1 MKKSSLLIAFLAAI
15 PFLAISCEED
25 PVEEIVTPSRTVIHA
40 GMESPSR
47 VAFDSDGKFSWS
59 SGDEIAVQTSS
70 GSFKT
75 FSIISGEGTS
85 KADFAADL
93 DPSETIGS
101 LAVYPASSFVS
112 LSGNVLKVNLPKE
125 HELLTSG
132 KIALPMIASIPSD
145 GTTAFFRH
153 VGGVVR
159 IVVEDVP
166 SDAKTFVFTSPNL
179 RLFGDF
185 RIADYTDSEATISA
199 AALSGGSSVSF
210 PLPNPCPNPLTVDIP
225 VPTGTYNGFSVELQ
239 DASGAAIASSQK
251 TSSKSFEV
259 ARKSLI
265 VMTPYSTGPEQ
276 ELALLTDSQIG
287 IRWSVNDFSNIAADA
302 ADAYVVGIYTDKE
315 CSNLLWQWTITEN
328 GGDKTTLYNNG
339 SGYVYNWGYNTAKRL
354 FQPGILLCGLTPETK
369 YYVKVTDTVLNTS
382 SIREYTTAASDA
394 LFNSNSASAVAGEVI
409 LRENF
414 NEFTYGGDPVL
425 GLVGYS
431 STTRKND
438 APFLMPEGED
448 PHGANS
454 ALYLVSP
461 NVHMGLFNT
470 VAKQVDLSRL
480 ATWKAYAQNNLA
492 GAICVQSGIIKV
504 GASSCTG
511 DIVTPELDC
520 LKETA
525 TLKVSFDAAPYYEW
539 TTTTSMD
546 GLASVVDVFPK
557 GATLSS
563 TYWLD
568 FTSVSPIITKEVAL
582 SEDQAFK
589 RYTVTIEDVPVGAR
603 IGIGSKLDN
612 TAGST
617 QHRCYVDNV
626 TIELVSYGASD
637 PSELNG
643 TTIDPLNTAYGLVT
657 NSETG
662 SPIAGIPV
670 TDGYSYTTTDA
681 NGVYQ
686 MKLDSR
692 ARNVYMSVPSEYE
705 IPLDPSTGFPLFYS
719 TGAIN
724 TAGKNRFDFSLRP
737 LSESET
743 SFTFIAIG
751 DPQCKT
757 SSNVNRYKN
766 ETIPDIKSTIGDAQ
780 SLGSYK
786 HPYAMTLGDIIFDST
801 NMWDNMKSSMTNV
814 RSTDGIIPFFQ
825 CIGNHDH
832 TSTTTSDYAAT
843 ANYVR
848 RFGPTDYSFNRG
860 DVHIVVMDNVVCVS
874 TSSNS
879 SPDGAT
885 WSYNAGYSDEQYQWL
900 LEDLSYVNNKES
912 KMIFFCGHI
921 PFRGGSTS
929 GGSNVN
935 KDKHYAD
942 ILSQLAKFK
951 EAHIMIGHTH
961 YPQNYIHTGYVCKG
975 GNPIYEHI
983 HQAACGAWW
992 ASQSSVTGG
1001 PNGYNIYEVKG
1012 ATVENWVNKGTNRDA
1027 DYQVRVYDGNQT
1039 YTGKKGYTY
1048 NWYKEDNVG
1057 GTANITA
1064 VGYPALQNCFVAEVW
1079 DDDDSYCKVEF
1090 WQGGVKKGDFTRV
1103 PNGKCANIAICSYY
1117 FNELSKNTSTWAN
1130 KTASHYWYYKPAS
1143 GSPSSETDWEVRVT
1157 RRIFSGGKSN
1167 VYTCNKL
1174 TTDYSEF

>member
-1 MKKSSLLIAFLAAI
+1 MRNSALILAFLA
-15 PFLAISCEED
+15 LASLLAVSCEEEKEVVS
-25 PVEEIVTPSRTVIHA
+25 PCRTIIHA
-40 GMESPSR
+40 GMEGSSR
-47 VAFDSDGKFSWS
+47 VAFDSEGKFSWS
-59 SGDEIAVQTSS
+59 SGDEIAVLTSS
-70 GSFKT
+70 GNFKT

-93 DPSETIGS
+93 EPSETVGS
-101 LAVYPASSFVS
+101 LAVYPASSVVS
-112 LSGNVLKVNLPKE
+112 LSGNVLKINLASE
-125 HELLTSG
+125 HEIASDG
-132 KIALPMIASIPSD
+132 KIDLPMIASIPSD
-145 GTTAFFRH
+145 GATAFFRH
-153 VGGVVR
+153 VGGVIR

-166 SDAKTFVFTSPNL
+166 SNASTFVFSSPNL
-179 RLFGDF
+179 RIYGDF
-185 RIADYTDSEATISA
+185 RISDYTASDAKITA
-199 AALSGGSSVSF
+199 AALSGGSTVSF
-210 PLPNPCPNPLTVDIP
+210 TLPDPCPSSLTVDIP
-225 VPTGTYNGFSVELQ
+225 VPTGTYNGFSVELK
-239 DASGAAIASSQK
+239 DASGAVIPNSGK
-251 TSSKSFEV
+251 VSSKSFEV
-259 ARKSLI
+259 GRKSLI
-265 VMTPYSTGPEQ
+265 VMSPYSTGPEQ

-287 IRWSVNDFSNIAADA
+287 IRWSVNGFSNISADA
-302 ADAYVVGIYTDKE
+302 ADAYVVGIYSDKACE
-315 CSNLLWQWTITEN
+315 NLLWQWTVAEN
-328 GGDKTTLYNNG
+328 GGGKTAEYNNG
-339 SGYVYNWGYNTAKRL
+339 SGFVYNWGYSSSKRL
-354 FQPGILLCGLTPETK
+354 FQPGMIFSGLSPETT
-369 YYVKVTDTVLNTS
+369 YYVKVTDTVLGVS
-382 SIREYTTAASDA
+382 SVREYTTAVSD
-394 LFNSNSASAVAGEVI
+394 LVFNNVSGSAAAGDVI
-409 LRENF
+409 LHENF
-414 NEFTYGGDPVL
+414 NEFTYGGDPIL

-431 STTRKND
+431 STSRKSD
-438 APFLMPEGED
+438 APFFIPQGED
-448 PHGANS
+448 PHGTNS
-454 ALYLVSP
+454 VLYLVSP

-480 ATWKAYAQNNLA
+480 STWKAYAQNNLA
-492 GAICVQSGIIKV
+492 GAICVQSGIMKI
-504 GASSCTG
+504 GASNCTG

-520 LKETA
+520 LKETS
-525 TLKVSFDAAPYYEW
+525 TLRVSFDAAPYYEW
-539 TTTTSMD
+539 STTTTMD
-546 GLASVVDVFPK
+546 GLTSVVDVFPK
-557 GATLSS
+557 GATIAN

-568 FTSVSPIITKEVAL
+568 FTSVSPIITKEIAI
-582 SEDQAFK
+582 SEDPAFR
-589 RYTVTIEDVPVGAR
+589 RYTVLLEDVPAGAR
-603 IGIGSKLDN
+603 IGVGSKLDN
-612 TAGST
+612 TAGSS
-617 QHRCYVDNV
+617 QHRCYIDNL
-626 TIELVSYGASD
+626 TIELVSYGSSD

-643 TTIDPLNTAYGLVT
+643 TTINPLNNAYGLVT

-662 SPIAGIPV
+662 KPISGIPV
-670 TDGYSYTTTDA
+670 TDGYSYTATDA

-705 IPLDPSTGFPLFYS
+705 IPLDPSTGYPLFYS
-719 TGAIN
+719 TEAIN
-724 TAGKNRFDFSLRP
+724 PSGKNRFDFSLRP
-737 LSESET
+737 LSESEN

-757 SSNVNRYKN
+757 TSNVNRYKK

-780 SLGSYK
+780 SAGMYK

-801 NMWDNMKSSMTNV
+801 NMWDNMKSSMSNV

-860 DVHIVVMDNVVCVS
+860 DVHIVVMDNVVCKS

-885 WSYNAGYSDEQYQWL
+885 WSYDAGYSDEQYQWL
-900 LEDLSYVNNKES
+900 LEDLSYVKDKES

-921 PFRGGSTS
+921 PFRGGSNS

-935 KDKHYAD
+935 NNKHYAD
-942 ILSQLAKFK
+942 ILSLLSQFN

-961 YPQNYIHTGYVCKG
+961 YPQNYIHTGYLCKG
-975 GNPIYEHI
+975 GKPIYEHI

-1027 DYQVRVYDGNQT
+1027 SYQVRVYDGNQT
-1039 YTGKKGYTY
+1039 YTGTKGYKY
-1048 NWYKEDNVG
+1048 NWYKEANVG
-1057 GTANITA
+1057 GSANITA

-1079 DDDDSYCKVEF
+1079 DDDDSFCKVEF
-1090 WQGGVKKGDFTRV
+1090 WQGGVKKGDFVRV

-1117 FNELSKNTSTWAN
+1117 FNELSKNTDTWVS
-1130 KTASHYWYYKPAS
+1130 KTASHYWYFKPAS
-1143 GSPSSETDWEVRVT
+1143 GSPSSETNWEVRVT
-1157 RRIFSGGKSN
+1157 RRIFSGGKVN

>member
-1 MKKSSLLIAFLAAI
+1 MKKPALVI
-15 PFLAISCEED
+15 LAIGALFALSCEEEQEVVA
-25 PVEEIVTPSRTVIHA
+25 PGRTIIHA
-40 GMESPSR
+40 GMEGTSR
-47 VAFDSDGKFSWS
+47 VAFDSEGKFSWS
-59 SGDEIAVQTSS
+59 SGDEIAVLTSS

-93 DPSETIGS
+93 DPSETVGT
-101 LAVYPASSFVS
+101 LAVYPASSIVS
-112 LSGNVLKVNLPKE
+112 LSGNVLKINLASE
-125 HELLTSG
+125 HNLDLGG
-132 KIALPMIASIPSD
+132 KINLPMIASITS
-145 GTTAFFRH
+145 GSETAFFRH
-153 VGGVVR
+153 VGGVIR
-159 IVVEDVP
+159 IVVDDVP
-166 SDAKTFVFTSPNL
+166 TNAKTFVFTSPNL
-179 RLFGDF
+179 RIYGDF
-185 RIADYTDSEATISA
+185 RISDCTASDAKITA

-210 PLPNPCPNPLTVDIP
+210 SLPSPCPNPLTVDIP
-225 VPTGTYNGFSVELQ
+225 LPTGVYNGFSVELR
-239 DASGAAIASSQK
+239 DASGESIPFTAK
-251 TSSKSFEV
+251 TSTKSFEV
-259 ARKSLI
+259 GRKSLI
-265 VMTPYSTGPEQ
+265 VMSPYSTGPEQ
-276 ELALLTDSQIG
+276 ELALLNDSQIG
-287 IRWSVNDFSNIAADA
+287 IRWSVNGFADISADA
-302 ADAYVVGIYTDKE
+302 ADAYVVGIYSDKE
-315 CSNLLWQWTITEN
+315 CNNLLWQWTITEN

-354 FQPGILLCGLTPETK
+354 FQPGIVFSGLTPETT
-369 YYVKVTDTVLNTS
+369 YYVKVTDTVLESS
-382 SIREYTTAASDA
+382 SIRGDTTTASDV
-394 LFNSNSASAVAGEVI
+394 FFNSASASAVPGDVI

-425 GLVGYS
+425 GLVGFS
-431 STTRKND
+431 STSRKND
-438 APFLMPEGED
+438 SPFIIPQGED
-448 PHGANS
+448 PRSTNS
-454 ALYLVSP
+454 TLYLISP
-461 NVHMGLFNT
+461 NVHMGMFNT
-470 VAKQVDLSRL
+470 VAKEVDISRL
-480 ATWKAYAQNNLA
+480 STWKAYAQNNLA
-492 GAICVQSGIIKV
+492 GAICVQSGIMKI
-504 GASSCTG
+504 GASNCTG

-520 LKETA
+520 LKETS

-539 TTTTSMD
+539 STATTMD
-546 GLASVVDVFPK
+546 GLTSVVDVFPK
-557 GATLSS
+557 GAALAN

-568 FTSVSPIITKEVAL
+568 FSSVSPIITKEVAI
-582 SEDQAFK
+582 SEDQAFR
-589 RYTVTIEDVPVGAR
+589 RYTVLLEDVPAGAR
-603 IGIGSKLDN
+603 IGVGSKLDN
-612 TAGST
+612 TAGSS
-617 QHRCYVDNV
+617 QHRCYIDNL
-626 TIELVSYGASD
+626 TIELVSYGVSD

-643 TTIDPLNTAYGLVT
+643 TEINSLNNAYGLVT

-662 SPIAGIPV
+662 KPIPGIPV
-670 TDGYSYTTTDA
+670 TDGYSYTATDA

-705 IPLDPSTGFPLFYS
+705 IPLDPSTGLPLFYS

-724 TAGKNRFDFSLRP
+724 TSGKNRFDFTLRP
-737 LSESET
+737 LSESEK

-757 SSNVNRYKN
+757 TSNVNRYKK

-780 SLGSYK
+780 SLGNYK
-786 HPYAMTLGDIIFDST
+786 HPYALTLGDIVFDST
-801 NMWDNMKSSMTNV
+801 NMWDNMKSSMSNV
-814 RSTDGIIPFFQ
+814 RSTDGNIPFFQ

-832 TSTTTSDYAAT
+832 TATTTSDYAAT
-843 ANYVR
+843 TNYVR

-885 WSYNAGYSDEQYQWL
+885 WGYNAGYSDEQYQWL
-900 LEDLSYVNNKES
+900 LKDLSYVDNKKT
-912 KMIFFCGHI
+912 KMIFFCSHI
-921 PFRGGSTS
+921 PFRGGSTT
-929 GGSNVN
+929 GGSSVN

-942 ILSQLAKFK
+942 ILSLLTQFN

-961 YPQNYIHTGYVCKG
+961 YPQNYIHTGYLCQG
-975 GNPIYEHI
+975 GKPVYEHI

-992 ASQSSVTGG
+992 ASQSCVTGG
-1001 PNGYNIYEVKG
+1001 PNGYNIYEVNG
-1012 ATVENWVNKGTNRDA
+1012 ATVENWINKGTNRDA
-1027 DYQVRVYDGNQT
+1027 SYQVRVYDGNQT
-1039 YTGKKGYTY
+1039 YTGTKGYTY
-1048 NWYKEDNVG
+1048 NWYKEANVG

-1079 DDDDSYCKVEF
+1079 DDDDSFCKVEF

-1117 FNELSKNTSTWAN
+1117 FNELSKNTTTWVN

-1157 RRIFSGGKSN
+1157 RRIFSEGRTN

>member
-1 MKKSSLLIAFLAAI
+1 MRKSVL
-15 PFLAISCEED
+15 FLAILSLVTLFTACEEEHEVVA
-25 PVEEIVTPSRTVIHA
+25 PGRVVIHA
-40 GMESPSR
+40 GMEGAVR

-59 SGDEIAVQTSS
+59 SGDEIAVMTSS

-93 DPSETIGS
+93 DPSESIGS
-101 LAVYPASSFVS
+101 LAVYPASSAVS
-112 LSGNVLKVNLPKE
+112 LSGSVLKINLPKD
-125 HELLTSG
+125 HEFSSDG
-132 KIALPMIASIPSD
+132 KIALPMIASIDSKESA
-145 GTTAFFRH
+145 AFFRH
-153 VGGVVR
+153 VGGVMR
-159 IVVEDVP
+159 IIVEDVP
-166 SDAKTFVFTSPNL
+166 AEARTFVFTSPNL
-179 RLFGDF
+179 RIYGDF
-185 RIADYTDSEATISA
+185 RVADVADPEATISA
-199 AALSGGSSVSF
+199 AALSGGSSISF
-210 PLPNPCPNPLTVDIP
+210 TLPSPCPSPLTVDVP
-225 VPTGTYNGFSVELQ
+225 LPTGTYNGFSVELQ
-239 DASGAAIASSQK
+239 DASGTLIPSSQK
-251 TSSKSFEV
+251 SSSKSFEV

-287 IRWSVNDFSNIAADA
+287 IRWSVNSFANISADA
-302 ADAYVVGIYTDKE
+302 ADAYVVGVYSDKACE
-315 CSNLLWQWTITEN
+315 NLLWQWTVSEK
-328 GGDKTTLYNNG
+328 GGGQTSLYNNG
-339 SGYVYNWGYNTAKRL
+339 TGYIYNWGGSASKRL
-354 FQPGILLCGLTPETK
+354 FQPGLILSGLSPETT
-369 YYVKVTDTVLNTS
+369 YYVKVTDTVLKTS
-382 SIREYTTAASDA
+382 SVREYKTAASDVH
-394 LFNSNSASAVAGEVI
+394 FNGTTASANEGEVI

-425 GLVGYS
+425 GLSGYS
-431 STTRKND
+431 STSRKND
-438 APFLMPEGED
+438 APFILPQGED
-448 PHGANS
+448 PKGTNS

-461 NVHMGLFNT
+461 NIHMGLFNT
-470 VAKQVDLSRL
+470 VAKEVDISRL
-480 ATWKAYAQNNLA
+480 STWKAYAQNNLA
-492 GAICVQSGIIKV
+492 GAICVQSGIIKI

-525 TLKVSFDAAPYYEW
+525 TLRVSFDAAPYYEW
-539 TTTTSMD
+539 AATTTMD
-546 GLASVVDVFPK
+546 GLTSIVDVFPK
-557 GATLSS
+557 GASIAN

-568 FTSVSPIITKEVAL
+568 FTSVSPIISKEVAI
-582 SEDQAFK
+582 SDDPAFR
-589 RYTVTIEDVPVGAR
+589 RYTVLLEDVPVGSR
-603 IGIGSKLDN
+603 IGIGAKLDN
-612 TAGST
+612 NAGST
-617 QHRCYVDNV
+617 QHRCYIDNV
-626 TIELVSYGASD
+626 TIELVSYGASN

-643 TTIDPLNTAYGLVT
+643 TAINPLNNAYGLVT

-662 SPIAGIPV
+662 SAIPGIPV

-692 ARNVYMSVPSEYE
+692 ARNVYLSIPSEYE
-705 IPLDPSTGFPLFYS
+705 IPLDPATGFPLFYS

-724 TAGKNRFDFSLRP
+724 TSGKNRFDFALRP
-737 LSESET
+737 LSESEK

-757 SSNVNRYKN
+757 TSNVNRYKS
-766 ETIPDIKSTIGDAQ
+766 ETIPDIKSTIGGAQ

-786 HPYAMTLGDIIFDST
+786 RPYAMTLGDIIFDST
-801 NMWDNMKSSMTNV
+801 NMWDNMKSSMSNV

-843 ANYVR
+843 AHYVR

-860 DVHIVVMDNVVCVS
+860 DVHIVVMDNVVCTT

-885 WSYNAGYSDEQYQWL
+885 WKYNAGYSDEQYQWL
-900 LEDLSYVNNKES
+900 VEDLSYVKDKGS

-921 PFRGGSTS
+921 PFRGGSAS

-935 KDKHYAD
+935 RDKHYAD
-942 ILSQLAKFK
+942 ILSLLTQFN

-961 YPQNYIHTGYVCKG
+961 YPQNFIHSGYVCKG
-975 GNPIYEHI
+975 GKPIYEHI

-992 ASQSSVTGG
+992 ASQSSVTGA
-1001 PNGYNIYEVKG
+1001 PNGYNIYEVNG
-1012 ATVENWVNKGTNRDA
+1012 ATIENWVNKGTNRDA
-1027 DYQVRVYDGNQT
+1027 SYQVRVYDGNQT

-1048 NWYKEDNVG
+1048 NWYKEANVG
-1057 GTANITA
+1057 GTAGITA
-1064 VGYPALQNCFVAEVW
+1064 VGYPALKDCFVAEVW

-1090 WQGGVKKGDFTRV
+1090 WQGGVKKGDFVRV
-1103 PNGKCANIAICSYY
+1103 PNGSCANIAICSYY
-1117 FNELSKNTSTWAN
+1117 FNELSKNTDTWVN

-1157 RRIFSGGKSN
+1157 RRIFSGGRTN